1 MLSVMIYLG
10 TYFLFYNMVLMRQMV
25 SVVMFLYCIN
35 YTIEKKYIK
44 CLLCF
49 LVGLSFHLSMIV
61 FLPAFFVLRY
71 FKLNIW
77 NIIFILII
85 GVFLKIVGA
94 INLVMFVGGVIESR
108 MANYLAGDGFTLNIM
123 EYIKMII
130 IICAILILFPK
141 LIGNY
146 FNEILIKSYCVFFIL
161 IFAFGDIEIFF
172 RIAMYFDLVILFLI
186 PILFDKISMTRFSRI
201 TIYTLVVIFFAFSF
215 IYRVHNFD
223 NGEFYQYKFFFLE

>member
-1 MLSVMIYLG
+1 
-10 TYFLFYNMVLMRQMV
+10 
-25 SVVMFLYCIN
+25 
-35 YTIEKKYIK
+35 
-44 CLLCF
+44 
-49 LVGLSFHLSMIV
+49 
-61 FLPAFFVLRY
+61 
-71 FKLNIW
+71 
-77 NIIFILII
+77 
-85 GVFLKIVGA
+85 
-94 INLVMFVGGVIESR
+94 

-141 LIGNY
+141 LIGDY